1 MASPITQVPQGV
13 QAPMLSQLAFD
24 ASALIDLDVRGT
36 QFSLRREEL
45 TALPESILLCLFP
58 VGLMVDDEEAPVRV
72 DFDADA
78 LRYVLEFFRA
88 AAENPAGS
96 VGIPS
101 LVGGKAAII
110 VLKEDLDFYIIPTE
124 PVSEDDAR
132 ALRRSAG
139 RYLVSADGIFGG
151 LRKSAQSGSVG
162 AAEQHLIDML
172 CASGFD
178 REDAWAKRYVEPNRA
193 CVTSIALA
201 LLRPSGSS
209 GNAGGTASG
218 SRGSDVTASGNGNGS
233 TQGSRPGTTDAQ
245 VQSSSSL
252 QGSTTSSNAAATAS
266 STAAAAAATSQ
277 KLLLFWRK
285 PARKCWW
292 DACTPASLQ
301 DASGQE
307 RRDVKVWARR
317 VWTLE
322 LSITG

>member
-24 ASALIDLDVRGT
+24 ASALIELDVRGT

-58 VGLMVDDEEAPVRV
+58 VGLLVDDDDTPIRV
-72 DFDADA
+72 DFDPDA

-101 LVGGKAAII
+101 LIGGKAAII
-110 VLKEDLDFYIIPTE
+110 VLKEDLDFYIIPSE
-124 PVSEDDAR
+124 PVSEEDAR

-151 LRKSAQSGSVG
+151 LRKSTQNGSVG

-209 GNAGGTASG
+209 
-218 SRGSDVTASGNGNGS
+218 RGSDGAGS
-233 TQGSRPGTTDAQ
+233 ATGSVNNAGSRPGTADAQ
-245 VQSSSSL
+245 VQSSAS
-252 QGSTTSSNAAATAS
+252 QPGSTATATTTGSASSSAAANA
-266 STAAAAAATSQ
+266 AAAAAATSQ

-292 DACTPASLQ
+292 DACTPTSLE
-301 DASGQE
+301 DATGAHRSN
-307 RRDVKVWARR
+307 VKVWARR